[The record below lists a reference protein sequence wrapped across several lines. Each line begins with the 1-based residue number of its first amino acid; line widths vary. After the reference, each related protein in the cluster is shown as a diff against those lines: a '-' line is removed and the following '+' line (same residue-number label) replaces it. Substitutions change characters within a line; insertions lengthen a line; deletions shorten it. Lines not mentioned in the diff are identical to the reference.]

1 MKQRKKSD
9 RENHRNQKLVLK
21 RSTKQTKCQ
30 LDGLRREKT
39 QFIKIRNK
47 SEDITTNSIEIKRIL
62 RKYYEQPDKL
72 GNLDEVNKVI
82 EKQNLQR
89 LNHKYIDNLNTL
101 VTTKEIKSL
110 FKNLLTKRS
119 SQPDSLVTSNIQRS
133 SNPFFLRFSKQTEEH
148 FLTHSVRPASP

>member
-1 MKQRKKSD
+1 M
-9 RENHRNQKLVLK
+9 
-21 RSTKQTKCQ
+21 
-30 LDGLRREKT
+30 
-39 QFIKIRNK
+39 
-47 SEDITTNSIEIKRIL
+47 

-72 GNLDEVNKVI
+72 GNLDEVNKVV

-89 LNHKYIDNLNTL
+89 LNHKYIDNLNIL

-119 SQPDSLVTSNIQRS
+119 SQSDSLATSNIQRS
-133 SNPFFLRFSKQTEEH
+133 SNPFFLGFSKQTEEH